1 MIGVNIFHDV
11 AWLQDLQLDG
21 YKVTQTDDQKQY
33 PADRRRSDIIKLD
46 LTTIMPFLT
55 VNF

>member
-21 YKVTQTDDQKQY
+21 YKVTHTDDQKQY